1 MTGLW
6 STISATTGVISHA
19 KIGFVAAAFAVDT
32 LSLVLMAF
40 RWRLLLRRLGSGARL
55 WETLLAYSAGVC
67 VCNVTP
73 ARTLGGDA
81 CRVALIRRPGGSPP
95 VKAIVAS
102 VVYDRATDVPG
113 FLLLGVLA
121 LPVLKPKSAD
131 IVYWGLLAAF
141 ALAAALVARSRNP
154 RLISR
159 IREWHKTIV
168 GREMGTS
175 VAAAV
180 GCSLVIWSLDV
191 TRIMLVGRAFGV
203 RFVPS
208 QAAGISLLRLGS
220 GLVPVPAGI
229 GVVDGALVA
238 GFIWLGLPPATAAAL
253 ALVERAIVYAWGTT
267 LGAVALLLLGG
278 SRALKTALTER
289 PLSPPMQVPD

>member
-1 MTGLW
+1 MTALW
-6 STISATTGVISHA
+6 SAISATTTVIGHA

-55 WETLLAYSAGVC
+55 WETLVAYSAGVC
-67 VCNVTP
+67 VSNITP

-81 CRVALIRRPGGSPP
+81 CRAALIRRPGGSPP

-113 FLLLGVLA
+113 LLLLGVLA
-121 LPVLKPKSAD
+121 LPVLKPKSPD
-131 IVYWGLLAAF
+131 IVHWGLLALF
-141 ALAAALVARSRNP
+141 ALTAVLVARSLYP

-159 IREWHKTIV
+159 IRQRYQTMMSSEV
-168 GREMGTS
+168 GTS

-180 GCSLVIWSLDV
+180 GCSLMIWSLDV
-191 TRIMLVGRAFGV
+191 TRIMLVGGAFGV

-208 QAAGISLLRLGS
+208 QAAAISLLRLGS
-220 GLVPVPAGI
+220 GLMPVPAGI

-253 ALVERAIVYAWGTT
+253 ALVERAIVYAWGTA
-267 LGAVALLLLGG
+267 LGAAALLLLGG
-278 SRALKTALTER
+278 SRALKKALTER